1 MDQVRPHLPEQLAR
15 GLRVLEIGRPIL
27 IRPHQ
32 VAAARRPRT
41 EARHRR
47 QDHTRKG
54 LTQEGPLQ
62 KKRQVAVAV
71 VIAMEEPAFLLPV
84 QRIVR
89 GIQIENDLRRRTPMC
104 LQEQIDE

>member
-62 KKRQVAVAV
+62 KRQVAITVI
-71 VIAMEEPAFLLPV
+71 IAMEEPPFLLAV
-84 QRIVR
+84 QWVVR
-89 GIQIENDLRRRTPMC
+89 GIQVQDDLLRRTPMC
-104 LQEQIDE
+104 RQE